1 MRPVFYDPS
10 GRRRRMT
17 RRTVFGLLLTLLVAA
32 VIFATTV
39 VNVPAP
45 SPLSIGYERMTALP
59 FRAQISRIKHR
70 IVDLLHRP
78 APIVQTRT
86 GARPLT
92 IAFYSAEAD
101 NSVNTLLR
109 NINEIDWVAP
119 TLLTL
124 DPAGQVAATDDP
136 TLRRVVGNS
145 LHRPA
150 IVPVIQNI
158 QNEQWEG
165 AGAARLMA
173 DPARRARLVASINA
187 YLARTGDAGVIYDFE
202 SLPAASMP
210 DLVRLVADTRAAL
223 APHGKVVGVTMPIDD
238 AAWPARDL
246 AQASDRLILMAYDEH
261 WQGGVPGPIASDG
274 WFAEHLA
281 RTLKGVPGD
290 KVVVALGNYA

>member
-59 FRAQISRIKHR
+59 FRAQISRITHR
-70 IVDLLHRP
+70 IVDLRHRP

-124 DPAGQVAATDDP
+124 DPAGQLAATDDP

-173 DPARRARLVASINA
+173 RGGERPLRVRSCAQLSDAVIATTDPNLFRGPQYAAWERVRSWRARSWV
-187 YLARTGDAGVIYDFE
+187 
-202 SLPAASMP
+202 SLSSSKVTAVGSY
-210 DLVRLVADTRAAL
+210 AL
-223 APHGKVVGVTMPIDD
+223 PKA
-238 AAWPARDL
+238 
-246 AQASDRLILMAYDEH
+246 
-261 WQGGVPGPIASDG
+261 
-274 WFAEHLA
+274 
-281 RTLKGVPGD
+281 
-290 KVVVALGNYA
+290 